1 MREII
6 GKQLRGWILAG
17 SVLVALAVVGCG
29 ESAEE
34 KAADKADRDKEC
46 QETQEKIA
54 LTSSPLLMEWF
65 DENCIIDKGRPVS
78 R

>member
-1 MREII
+1 MNE
-6 GKQLRGWILAG
+6 
-17 SVLVALAVVGCG
+17 SVRMGLWSWFLGVSLLAVVVLVGCG
-29 ESAEE
+29 EESPED
-34 KAADKADRDKEC
+34 KAARDKEC

-65 DENCIIDKGRPVS
+65 DENCIIDNEGHGKPVA